1 MDHELNF
8 ERTPSVHVFSEEE
21 LQQITR
27 RLLLAAGAD
36 EEEATT
42 VSRSLVEANLYGHD
56 SHGIMRLPFY
66 IDRMQ
71 QGILKQGSRLQI
83 LKETPA
89 NILADGGWG
98 FGQVVARDLM
108 ERLIEKAKTIG
119 VASGSLKQ
127 SAHIGRLG
135 EYAEMATAA
144 GMIGLIC
151 ANNHGAVQRVAP
163 VGGKRPRLGTNPI
176 CIGVPGGDNGPFVLD
191 FGTSA
196 TAEGKVRV
204 KKIAGEKVPD
214 GWILDSDGNPTN
226 DPNKLYEDPPGSIL
240 PMGGS
245 QAYKGFGLAFMIEMI
260 ASGLAGAPCA
270 QPNAPT
276 PLGNAA
282 WFMVI
287 SPEQNAGSEHLLQE
301 VQSLEDY
308 IRSVPKVEGVAEIT
322 LPGDPE
328 RRTRNERKAHGIPID
343 EGNWKALQ
351 ELAGK
356 LNVDLET

>member
-1 MDHELNF
+1 M
-8 ERTPSVHVFSEEE
+8 HVFSEEE
-21 LQQITR
+21 LQQITS

-56 SHGIMRLPFY
+56 SHGVMRLPFY

-83 LKETPA
+83 LNETPSA
-89 NILADGGWG
+89 ILADGGWG
-98 FGQVVARDLM
+98 FGQVVARDLVN
-108 ERLIEKAKTIG
+108 RLIKKAETVG

-135 EYAEMATAA
+135 EYAEMATEA
-144 GMIGLIC
+144 GMIALIC
-151 ANNHGAVQRVAP
+151 ANNHGAIQRVAP
-163 VGGKRPRLGTNPI
+163 VGGKRPRLGTNPL
-176 CIGVPGGDNGPFVLD
+176 CIGVPGGEHGAFVLD

-204 KKIAGEKVPD
+204 KKIAGEQIPD
-214 GWILDSDGNPTN
+214 GWILDSNGEPTN

-240 PMGGS
+240 PMGGL

-270 QPNAPT
+270 QPDAPS

-282 WFMVI
+282 WFLVI
-287 SPEQNAGSEHLLQE
+287 SPEKMAGSDHLVQE
-301 VQSLEDY
+301 VRQLEEY
-308 IRSVPKVEGVAEIT
+308 VRSVPKIDGVDKIT

-328 RRTRNERKAHGIPID
+328 RRIHAERKANGIPID
-343 EGNWKALQ
+343 DGNWKAMLD
-351 ELAGK
+351 LAEK
-356 LNVDLET
+356 LNVKI